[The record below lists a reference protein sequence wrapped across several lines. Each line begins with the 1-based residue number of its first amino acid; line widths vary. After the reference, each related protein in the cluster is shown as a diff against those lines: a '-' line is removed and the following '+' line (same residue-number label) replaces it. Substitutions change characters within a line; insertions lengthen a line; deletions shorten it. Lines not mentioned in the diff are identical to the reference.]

1 MAFLVGSDKSYY
13 LGTGSAAMIEKDY
26 VGHDFSFAQEK
37 NYRYCNYLF
46 LTLYVVDVF
55 KRFIALFSKIL

>member
-26 VGHDFSFAQEK
+26 ERDKISRVGHYPTSNQRYLTNEK
-37 NYRYCNYLF
+37 TC
-46 LTLYVVDVF
+46 
-55 KRFIALFSKIL
+55 